1 MDHIVRCML
10 DVDTN
15 DYGDDLQYASYIE
28 TNDYPDV
35 VVDIKAE
42 VNHLFHDVFTLA
54 DVDDPRHHHHQVQQQ
69 QKQQQKQTSQP
80 KPKQEKPPTEEK
92 PYIWRMHSQSERK
105 YQLFPK
111 DKHQPPT
118 LATGNG
124 KGLDPEQAYALAMG
138 ATSNSSCTTATSTS
152 TTAAAAGDKQSQSG
166 SGLRLRMKEH
176 SLVRRRK
183 ISVPDLGPMTTVQEV
198 AMDSPTIPGRP
209 PLHERSISAPG
220 NSWKQHHLVDCMIHR
235 AYDDIPEQ
243 SVYMSFE
250 DLVRSPIEEVPRCSS
265 AQAVLSPTVSAMAN
279 SPSLRAD
286 SPRNT
291 ARQPL
296 SPKVL
301 TPLVIPSTVSHS
313 QSHSQFQLQNQNR
326 FYHQTSSSLSSNFLR
341 PSASATT
348 PLSAQNSRF
357 RSSTTPIE
365 NTLRSARSDESP
377 RSRTPFTPYT
387 PMSAVSTTSTLPTPV
402 SATAS
407 SATATESNYTI
418 SASKDSSASGAM
430 TTGEPAEPRSTT
442 PSLIKIST
450 MPATASLLGHRRGQ
464 SDTGSIMERGR
475 PRKRSASREGSTS
488 AAISAMVTAGNS
500 STTVKKAGIDSSPA
514 PSASASAA
522 AASAN
527 TPASSTC
534 ASASTS
540 APGSATPTPGLK
552 RSVSK
557 SGLKNAAERRAFEML
572 PRGWKAS
579 EAPNFIGGGDIAA
592 LATQALQ
599 QAARFEVLRKE
610 DVDSLSREL
619 RSLDERC
626 EYLRRTYTSLRAGRR
641 NLHGRICQYLRS
653 PRVAKFSHDSM
664 LKQEEALAE
673 LDTSIDDWVTKLEQ
687 ADNRRTRVP
696 STILEQPLVE
706 EAMATIAKSEAAAA
720 AAAAAVSAKSGPKPA
735 AIATT
740 AVPEASTTANA
751 VPDTPLSPASTIDG
765 LGGRRVDVES
775 IRIYAGDDVYALL
788 ADVENQITQMGGP
801 TAGTPAAAAGANAT
815 PSTAPAGS
823 SAYDYFSIPQHTR
836 LTDQERRE
844 LHRAHSQELLNGG
857 SHPSS
862 KRSTPTPPASPGLSG
877 TSSGSKTT
885 APTSGAT
892 TSSSS
897 SGASSPTDNQP
908 EPEVFLTS
916 AVFRPGRSMLVI

>member
-1 MDHIVRCML
+1 M
-10 DVDTN
+10 
-15 DYGDDLQYASYIE
+15 
-28 TNDYPDV
+28 
-35 VVDIKAE
+35 
-42 VNHLFHDVFTLA
+42 
-54 DVDDPRHHHHQVQQQ
+54 
-69 QKQQQKQTSQP
+69 
-80 KPKQEKPPTEEK
+80 
-92 PYIWRMHSQSERK
+92 
-105 YQLFPK
+105 
-111 DKHQPPT
+111 
-118 LATGNG
+118 
-124 KGLDPEQAYALAMG
+124 
-138 ATSNSSCTTATSTS
+138 TA
-152 TTAAAAGDKQSQSG
+152 
-166 SGLRLRMKEH
+166 
-176 SLVRRRK
+176 
-183 ISVPDLGPMTTVQEV
+183 
-198 AMDSPTIPGRP
+198 TIPGRP

-220 NSWKQHHLVDCMIHR
+220 SSWKQHHLVDCMVHR

-250 DLVRSPIEEVPRCSS
+250 DLVCGPVETVPRCSS

-286 SPRNT
+286 SPKIT
-291 ARQPL
+291 AAMRQPL
-296 SPKVL
+296 SPKTL
-301 TPLVIPSTVSHS
+301 APLVIPSTLSHG
-313 QSHSQFQLQNQNR
+313 QSYAQFQLQNQSR
-326 FYHQTSSSLSSNFLR
+326 FQHQTSSSLSSNSLR
-341 PSASATT
+341 PSASATA
-348 PLSAQNSRF
+348 LSTQNSRF
-357 RSSTTPIE
+357 RSSTTPVE
-365 NTLRSARSDESP
+365 NTLRSARSDESSP

-402 SATAS
+402 TAT
-407 SATATESNYTI
+407 SATATECNYNYTI
-418 SASKDSSASGAM
+418 SASKDSSACTG
-430 TTGEPAEPRSTT
+430 TTAGEPAEPRSTT
-442 PSLIKIST
+442 PGIVKISS
-450 MPATASLLGHRRGQ
+450 MPATAALLGHRRGQ
-464 SDTGSIMERGR
+464 SETGSIMERGR

-488 AAISAMVTAGNS
+488 AAISAMVAANN
-500 STTVKKAGIDSSPA
+500 DSSPA
-514 PSASASAA
+514 PTPTSATDA
-522 AASAN
+522 AAS
-527 TPASSTC
+527 C

-540 APGSATPTPGLK
+540 APGSAAPAPGLK

-557 SGLKNAAERRAFEML
+557 NGLKNAAERRAFEML

-579 EAPNFIGGGDIAA
+579 EAPTFIGGGDIAA

-687 ADNRRTRVP
+687 AENRRTRVRQKLLEHVAAAATLPLMSSLAAVAVAAAGIVPAAAVTSALAFNSPLANGAAATASSLSPTGQAGLTGVAESLQLAMGIKPVACGPSAAATSGHSSSKHDGQQTISTPPRSPTKAASASASASPAAGAYSIISPVASSSPQRPIVAQVP

-720 AAAAAVSAKSGPKPA
+720 AMSAKSGSGPRPA
-735 AIATT
+735 PIM
-740 AVPEASTTANA
+740 STA
-751 VPDTPLSPASTIDG
+751 VPDTPLSPASTIDD

-801 TAGTPAAAAGANAT
+801 AAGTPAGAAGAANAT
-815 PSTAPAGS
+815 PSTAAAGS
-823 SAYDYFSIPQHTR
+823 TNAYDYFSIPQHTR
-836 LTDQERRE
+836 LTDEERRE

-877 TSSGSKTT
+877 TSSGSKAT
-885 APTSGAT
+885 APTSAAAT
-892 TSSSS
+892 SSS
-897 SGASSPTDNQP
+897 SGASSPTDN

-916 AVFRPGRSMLVI
+916 AVFRPGRSTLVI